1 MSIATM
7 VHLPWNME
15 VGCSYSRE
23 KPIDAILFS
32 AAFLHSTKETLPYTL
47 VAFSLR
53 HRHHSA
59 QQVRGYAAHTYP
71 LLRQRAA
78 GQQNN

>member
-1 MSIATM
+1 MFIATM

-15 VGCSYSRE
+15 VRIHE
-23 KPIDAILFS
+23 KSPLMQFYLAQ
-32 AAFLHSTKETLPYTL
+32 AFFYTALKETLPYTL
-47 VAFSLR
+47 AAFSLR